1 MSTQVYG
8 RFSYCLIGINTETQ
22 RGETP
27 DSNLGL
33 REAIPEEVV
42 PELSLDG

>member
-1 MSTQVYG
+1 MGTQVYR
-8 RFSYCLIGINTETQ
+8 RFSYCLMGINTDTQ

-33 REAIPEEVV
+33 REAIPEEVG
-42 PELSLDG
+42 PELSPDG